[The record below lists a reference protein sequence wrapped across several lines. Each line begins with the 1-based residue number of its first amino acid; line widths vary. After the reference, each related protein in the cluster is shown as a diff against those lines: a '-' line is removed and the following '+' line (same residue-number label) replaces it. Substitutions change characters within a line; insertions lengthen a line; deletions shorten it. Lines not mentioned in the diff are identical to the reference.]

1 MQKRRIAL
9 LACCICLACGKLAAY
24 AATEQ
29 PQDGGS
35 TNTELIVL
43 VDTSA
48 SIQGEKREKEIQW
61 AQEICALCDDLDIGA
76 AYVYFDDPEENYG
89 IECSTYSSTKECLDV
104 LEHMS
109 HNGQLTE
116 LAGPMGY
123 AVSVMDQKQA
133 KNKYIIVLSDGDED
147 LVKRNGRTLE
157 EVPYSKEEEAN
168 IEAFR
173 ELAINFD
180 KEENQEVILVGLG
193 ADVSLFSTLN
203 IDHSIR
209 YFSGEEGTKESLT
222 HTFGGLG
229 YPIEEI
235 QGERVGNGRV
245 DVRLRDGLYRAML
258 NLRWDGNVE
267 HAEDMLRVIHDLN
280 EIEVSESF
288 LLGDSS
294 MFVYISEP
302 EGGVYQIEL
311 PVENL
316 RCTGFQQDKMAFGG
330 MKLSIPKD
338 MDVIESITMKDIGQT
353 KYVVKKGNIKFL
365 VEPKVEKGDLKKWY
379 PQIVYY
385 TCPYISGEEIKGYL
399 QDKSGWSEGISV
411 NRGLEKTDKG
421 VKFCIPSDSPGEYLY
436 TVEVITNKQS
446 EFSNTILIKIAED
459 IENPTTSSVDQ
470 DIESRKAGDKINL
483 KAYLSETEN
492 GKAYFTLKK
501 KGEDDGQ
508 RFELDGI
515 IEKDAF
521 IVREKWLEFLEEGTY
536 IMEVNEEGMMKR
548 IVEFSVTY
556 EKTLW
561 ERICDWI
568 CFWKK

>member
-9 LACCICLACGKLAAY
+9 LVCCIYLACGKLAAY

-180 KEENQEVILVGLG
+180 KKENQEVILVGLG

-209 YFSGEEGTKESLT
+209 YFSGEEGTKESLS
-222 HTFGGLG
+222 HTFGEVG

-235 QGERVGNGRV
+235 QGERVGDGRV
-245 DVRLRDGLYRAML
+245 DVCLRDGLYRAML

-316 RCTGFQQDKMAFGG
+316 RCTG
-330 MKLSIPKD
+330 SID
-338 MDVIESITMKDIGQT
+338 MKDIGQT
-353 KYVVKKGNIKFL
+353 KYVVKKGDIKFL
-365 VEPKVEKGDLKKWY
+365 VEPKVEKGDSKRWY
-379 PQIVYY
+379 PTIKYY
-385 TCPYISGEEIKGYL
+385 MRSYESGEEIKGYL
-399 QDKSGWSEGISV
+399 QDKSGWSKGISV
-411 NRGLEKTDKG
+411 NEGLEKTDNG
-421 VKFCIPSDSPGEYLY
+421 VKFCIPSDLPGEYLY

-459 IENPTTSSVDQ
+459 IEKPTTSSVDQ
-470 DIESRKAGDKINL
+470 DIESRKTGDKINL
-483 KAYLSETEN
+483 NAYLSETEN

-515 IEKDAF
+515 VEKDAF

-536 IMEVNEEGMMKR
+536 IMEVNEEGMEKR
-548 IVEFSVTY
+548 TVEFWVTR
-556 EKTLW
+556 EKTFW
-561 ERICDWI
+561 ERFCDWI
-568 CFWKK
+568 FFWKK